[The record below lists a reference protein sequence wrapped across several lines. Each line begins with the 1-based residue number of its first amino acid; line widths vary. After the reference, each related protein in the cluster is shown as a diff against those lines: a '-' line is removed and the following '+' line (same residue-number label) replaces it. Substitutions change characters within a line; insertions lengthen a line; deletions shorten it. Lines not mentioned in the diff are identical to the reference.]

1 MNKLME
7 NKKYILLTFS
17 AITTSLSYLIY
28 KKIKEQNKEKK
39 IILFGSNK
47 LYYQL
52 KKKILND
59 IPIIKKFSFGKKNN
73 QIQLF
78 YNGKF
83 VKLNRKKNCDK
94 LLLDDCLKIN
104 TFFNDIKV
112 NSLTELRE
120 EFEWL
125 KYPKNRILIL
135 TSEIL
140 NKNNKIITS
149 KFRNLNTKFL
159 IIDNNELINYL
170 NLQSNKIYIY
180 YPPFLPFIYGKPQLE
195 KKKITSN
202 FEKNPLSLIL
212 KEPIMREEYFINENN
227 KLNLI
232 GNQVYKLG
240 ETNEEIIKENL
251 NKNGNHLF
259 IYISKWS
266 DLENEQLNNILK
278 YKGQSFSTINI
289 TDSKI
294 FSKNLNLFKYN
305 QSYDNLI
312 QAFIKVK
319 NENGEK
325 LFDISYPNM
334 LENLDKYFK
343 GELNEFDKNKNIKIK
358 MPSFVEEI
366 SASDFIKKVKEDNS
380 ISEIILNL
388 FKYNCPPCF
397 IYGKTFDHLS
407 QKLKFHNVNSI
418 KLFKINIDENDIPLL
433 GEFISSPTFLH
444 ILKTNDKLNFKE
456 ITPLYVDNFISK
468 LKSVS
473 SIDLSKINYNQNFM
487 FGYHIFKN
495 KDFLKK
501 DYNPDI
507 DLL

>member
-1 MNKLME
+1 
-7 NKKYILLTFS
+7 
-17 AITTSLSYLIY
+17 
-28 KKIKEQNKEKK
+28 
-39 IILFGSNK
+39 
-47 LYYQL
+47 
-52 KKKILND
+52 
-59 IPIIKKFSFGKKNN
+59 
-73 QIQLF
+73 
-78 YNGKF
+78 
-83 VKLNRKKNCDK
+83 
-94 LLLDDCLKIN
+94 LKIN

-180 YPPFLPFIYGKPQLE
+180 YPPFLPFIYGKRQLE
-195 KKKITSN
+195 KKKIISK

-232 GNQVYKLG
+232 GDKVYKLG

-278 YKGQSFSTINI
+278 YKGQSFSNINI

-294 FSKNLNLFKYN
+294 FK
-305 QSYDNLI
+305 
-312 QAFIKVK
+312 
-319 NENGEK
+319 
-325 LFDISYPNM
+325 
-334 LENLDKYFK
+334 
-343 GELNEFDKNKNIKIK
+343 KIK
-358 MPSFVEEI
+358 
-366 SASDFIKKVKEDNS
+366 FI
-380 ISEIILNL
+380 
-388 FKYNCPPCF
+388 
-397 IYGKTFDHLS
+397 
-407 QKLKFHNVNSI
+407 
-418 KLFKINIDENDIPLL
+418 
-433 GEFISSPTFLH
+433 
-444 ILKTNDKLNFKE
+444 
-456 ITPLYVDNFISK
+456 
-468 LKSVS
+468 
-473 SIDLSKINYNQNFM
+473 
-487 FGYHIFKN
+487 
-495 KDFLKK
+495 
-501 DYNPDI
+501 
-507 DLL
+507 